1 MLYYLFSCSSS
12 DMQKLDQDHKR
23 LERTC
28 EVAEKMGSSLQ
39 EAHDRFLSMLKRAA
53 EQEKKYESEAVTL
66 RGLFL
71 EFA

>member
-12 DMQKLDQDHKR
+12 EMQKLDQDHKR

-28 EVAEKMGSSLQ
+28 EVAEKMGISLQ
-39 EAHDRFLSMLKRAA
+39 EAHDCFLSMLKRTAK
-53 EQEKKYESEAVTL
+53 QEKKHESEAVAL

-71 EFA
+71 EYA

>member
-1 MLYYLFSCSSS
+1 MLYYLLSYSSS
-12 DMQKLDQDHKR
+12 EMQKLDQDHKR

-28 EVAEKMGSSLQ
+28 EVAEKMGISLQ
-39 EAHDRFLSMLKRAA
+39 EAHDRFLNMLKGTA
-53 EQEKKYESEAVTL
+53 EQEKKYQSEAVTL